1 MNIFTLNL
9 CPIKSAE
16 DHCDKHVVKQIV
28 EDFQML
34 GSAVIRHG
42 AKTNEMPLTQK
53 GTPLKGGYHNHP
65 CTRWVGENR
74 SNFEWTC
81 FHALALAEEY
91 TMRYNKK
98 HSCQSGIE
106 HLCRMIGML
115 PKGNR
120 TEFAVAIA
128 ADQNCRHHPAFHS
141 SSVVDKYRLYYI
153 CDKAPFAKWTKRQA
167 PEWFIQNA
175 Y

>member
-1 MNIFTLNL
+1 MNIFTLNS

-42 AKTNEMPLTQK
+42 AKVNEMPLTQK

-81 FHALALAEEY
+81 LHALALAEEY
-91 TMRYNKK
+91 TMRYNKR
-98 HSCQSGIE
+98 HSCQNGIE
-106 HLCRMIGML
+106 HLCKMLEMI
-115 PKGNR
+115 PKGSQ
-120 TEFAVAIA
+120 TEFAVAIS
-128 ADQNCRHHPAFHS
+128 ADQNCRHHPAFDS

-153 CDKAPFAKWTKRQA
+153 CDKVTFAKWTKRPI
-167 PEWFIQNA
+167 PEWFTQNV
-175 Y
+175 

>member
-1 MNIFTLNL
+1 MNLFFLDPDPKKCAIY
-9 CPIKSAE
+9 
-16 DHCDKHVVKQIV
+16 HCDKHVVKQIV

-115 PKGNR
+115 PKGDQ

-128 ADQNCRHHPAFHS
+128 ANQNCRHHPAFES

-153 CDKAPFAKWTKRQA
+153 CDKVQFAKWTKRPV

-175 Y
+175 

>member
-1 MNIFTLNL
+1 MNIFCLDTD
-9 CPIKSAE
+9 PIIAAE
-16 DHCDKHVVKQIV
+16 QHCDKHVVKQIV

-42 AKTNEMPLTQK
+42 AKPTEMPLTQK

-65 CTRWVGENR
+65 CTIWVGENR

-91 TMRYNKK
+91 TRRYNKK

-106 HLCRMIGML
+106 HLCKML
-115 PKGNR
+115 EIVPKGNQ
-120 TEFAVAIA
+120 TEFAVAIS
-128 ADQNCRHHPAFHS
+128 ADQKCRNHLNFNEL
-141 SSVVDKYRLYYI
+141 SVVNKYREYYNY
-153 CDKAPFAKWTKRQA
+153 DKASFAKWTKRSV
-167 PEWFIQNA
+167 PEWFQMK
-175 Y
+175 